1 MGKQVIFV
9 GGKRFIIR
17 TEESEAYMK
26 KVVERVDTKLK
37 SIIASNPL
45 IDKESAAILASL
57 DYCDEE
63 YKIRERLE
71 EIKEQIKDYLEETE
85 ELHKEIKDLETKN
98 MELQAALERYNKIAD
113 PKDTIPKD
121 DIKNKEEKTVK
132 GKKVLATGKIENKT
146 PTVIDGAIQQSLF
159 HMEEI

>member
-9 GGKRFIIR
+9 GGKRFIIK
-17 TEESEAYMK
+17 TEESESYMK

-45 IDKESAAILASL
+45 IDKESAAILATL

-63 YKIRERLE
+63 YKLRERLE
-71 EIKEQIKDYLEETE
+71 EIKEQIKDYLVETE
-85 ELHKEIKDLETKN
+85 NLHKEIKELKTKN
-98 MELQAALERYNKIAD
+98 IELQADLDRFIKTAN
-113 PKDTIPKD
+113 PKDIVKE
-121 DIKNKEEKTVK
+121 KEEKTTK
-132 GKKVLATGKIENKT
+132 GKKVLATGKIENKA
-146 PTVIDGAIQQSLF
+146 PTVIDGAVQQSLF